1 MDGEPVLR
9 LRSGATSAAG
19 PPNASTPRPWCP
31 VALRSPAPA
40 GVPPYGFDLDFLDP
54 LAAEAG
60 PTVAET
66 AGPPREAPR
75 SASGDVGAAL
85 TRAGVRSSVS

>member
-1 MDGEPVLR
+1 MPH
-9 LRSGATSAAG
+9 LRSAATSAVG

-31 VALRSPAPA
+31 VALRPPAPRA
-40 GVPPYGFDLDFLDP
+40 SRGYGFDLDFLDP

-60 PTVAET
+60 PTAAEI

-75 SASGDVGAAL
+75 SASGDVGAAP